1 MEGKTQLTIFQKSFL
16 AVWVIAILV
25 SFINDILEF
34 GHVIKQGLYSIA
46 FNDGL
51 KQLVLNCFYTYISLL
66 LFQLLYQQKDRFVN
80 LLSIDGIK
88 KVSRILSVLV
98 SLLITKVV
106 FNFIIVKYVIP
117 KAADAS
123 IAKGLGYDV
132 GMKLLKWQSHK
143 DLIIAIA
150 IVWVFLLVLEHA
162 QKLKQ
167 EQDLMI

>member
-1 MEGKTQLTIFQKSFL
+1 MEGKTQLTTLQKSFL
-16 AVWVIAILV
+16 AIWVIAILIYFV
-25 SFINDILEF
+25 NDILEF
-34 GHVIKQGLYSIA
+34 GYVIKHGLYSIA

-51 KQLVLNCFYTYISLL
+51 KQLVFNCFYTYISLL
-66 LFQLLYQQKDRFVN
+66 LLQLLYQQKGRFIN

-88 KVSRILSVLV
+88 KVSKILFVLV

-123 IAKGLGYDV
+123 NAKDLGYDV
-132 GMKLLKWQSHK
+132 GMKFLKLQPHK

-167 EQDLMI
+167 EQDLTI